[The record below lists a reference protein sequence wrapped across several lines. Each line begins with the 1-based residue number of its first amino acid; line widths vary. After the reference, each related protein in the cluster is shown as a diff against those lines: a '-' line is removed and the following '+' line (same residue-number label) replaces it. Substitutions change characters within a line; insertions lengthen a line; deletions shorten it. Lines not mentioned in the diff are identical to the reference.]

1 MLTCISTW
9 TDHLKFAKR
18 VFFKKKSVIFQ
29 QGDIGGGFYYI
40 EKGIVKI
47 ISDHSGEGRRILD
60 IVGPGYLTGEHSID
74 GSPYFSTG
82 VCHKDC
88 VLYYF
93 SKNDYQTL
101 IEKHP
106 EVTTLFAQS
115 LIQKERL
122 LLNNINA
129 TSGIPKHQIAHSL
142 LYLMIPFQGNE
153 IDLTQQ
159 ELSQY
164 VGLTR
169 ITIYKILKKWSS
181 EGILFTKGRKIYI
194 ENPSALREKLK
205 LT

>member
-1 MLTCISTW
+1 MLFCTPDW
-9 TDHLKFAKR
+9 TDYLKFAKR
-18 VFFKKKSVIFQ
+18 VFFKKKSVIYQ
-29 QGDIGGGFYYI
+29 EGEIGDGFYYV

-47 ISDHSGEGRRILD
+47 ISNDSGEGKRILD

-82 VCHKDC
+82 VCQTDC

-93 SKNDYQTL
+93 SKTDYQALT
-101 IEKHP
+101 EKNP
-106 EVTTLFAQS
+106 ETITLFAQS
-115 LIQKERL
+115 LIHKKKL
-122 LLNNINA
+122 LLTNLNA
-129 TSGIPKHQIAHSL
+129 TSAVPKYQIAHSL
-142 LYLMIPFQGNE
+142 LYLMIPFHGKE

-181 EGILFTKGRKIYI
+181 EGILFTKDRKIYI
-194 ENPSALREKLK
+194 ENPDALREKLK